1 MIHKSIPQGT
11 YWVNLYL
18 KPLCISVF
26 YRSESWPDIFS
37 VPSRTTRK
45 GAACLSMANYV
56 HHEGPDRIVN
66 VNAVLLWASEW
77 AFCLKS
83 QMLRGSSHCF
93 SDQDRHSP
101 ATHHQ
106 DFYKSWFLYTGL
118 SDIRKNQTWYLK
130 SAQTLGKE
138 TDRKVLTFRFRL
150 QT

>member
-26 YRSESWPDIFS
+26 YRSGSWPDIFS

-56 HHEGPDRIVN
+56 HHEGPDMIVN

-77 AFCLKS
+77 AFCLKR

-106 DFYKSWFLYTGL
+106 AFYKWWFLSYWHK
-118 SDIRKNQTWYLK
+118 KNQTWHLK

-138 TDRKVLTFRFRL
+138 TDGNVLTFRFRL